1 MKESEDNEKEDLLVE
16 KEDIIIDTSENAEEK
31 MSKEINISIYD
42 HSQKKKEK
50 YKLINESDDLLFCK
64 EEIFSEI
71 KSQNENKEIK
81 IKELYKGQEGD
92 SFFYINKK
100 EIKKDLMKDSKF
112 EEENEET
119 TFDNENNEEMEKIY
133 KEVQLKH
140 PRQIIDGEI
149 KKYPFFSW
157 SGFFCCNKPEYL
169 SLGLGFIT
177 YFNTIKLLILIF
189 FLLAIVNTPA
199 IAIYS
204 RYKSIFDRNKND
216 TLLRTTLGNTLVEY
230 LNITSV
236 FSGGGEKNISF
247 LCSEGKIGEIIL
259 IKRYYDMKESD
270 VFDYGNLLDGYD
282 KTRTFT
288 EEFIEVLKNCTNNR
302 QEDIY
307 HDEHTIIEYNNL
319 LFQDNC
325 TYKNFC
331 EIKYTKK
338 LIKKETEGDDKT
350 NYYNKYQKDISDVFI
365 YSCIPDNSNYKLGD
379 QEPLNTALG
388 VSFVSLI
395 LIFIFYITY
404 NKSVSHDKKLYTKN
418 KIYINDYTLILHG
431 LKFNSQNYS
440 EELNDLIP
448 FLDNI
453 IEKSNIIF
461 VPNDI
466 KAHTKFIDLNI
477 FDISISHVNQ
487 KKIKAFEK
495 IKSFQDKIK
504 DIETNNDT
512 IKNKLKN
519 SLKGVY
525 NSMQNIVTNLKDKNK
540 DKDKE
545 EKFEELK
552 DQTEDNKNIITNDN
566 ISESLKERKTERISE
581 VKIKK
586 INTHREK
593 IKEEWNNITIDI
605 NKLHEEN
612 KLSYYADLYI
622 TFKNPVIAKYIYQ
635 VYKKGKLTRLYY
647 KISCQNY
654 KLSKYYY
661 KNQWL
666 NFKLTDDSP
675 SDIQWENCYISTKMK
690 WTRRTISFI
699 ISFTFIMVI
708 TAAITAI
715 KYLGST
721 YKEEVEFLSKLVS
734 PLCVLVSLFSG
745 ILLEKLTKFEKYS
758 CKTKDLFW
766 DITKYYWMNFLVS
779 GVTIQFYTI
788 TPPNPIF
795 AYDVDEKY
803 LEAISIAFSNM
814 YLTIITSQLSPVVS
828 FLLNILKRFGDSKY
842 NNGRTTK
849 LTDKTKYEK
858 IYLGPEFPVSQRYS
872 AIFVNFCIC
881 LLYGTYCPVMYY
893 FFLLFLIVTFVVDKF
908 LLINYYRKPPIYGS
922 FIARRARDYW
932 MWGVFIFIYGVIFH
946 ISNPNL
952 FNYELLKENLSGN
965 KTLFETIFFY
975 IYYILFPISAIDII
989 IVYFLF
995 QKLFKTAAKET
1006 LIYEEFYSFLYFN
1019 FKPILLLHFIVFI
1032 FFLEP
1037 ISIIRKIVSPKMKN
1051 LSYLN
1056 STSIEI
1062 GTLYSSEDL
1071 KKYYEIKKL
1080 QLANLII
1087 ELDKKGLKNDKDNY
1101 SHIINNNINVL
1112 NYLRHNMEKK
1122 SDKKEDSVNIIE
1134 TSSKKKED
1142 ENTELKKDFIEIKN
1156 EYILHGDISYN
1167 QSFIPK
1173 YDFYSNFTLLNNI

>member
-1 MKESEDNEKEDLLVE
+1 MKESEDNEKEDLLIE
-16 KEDIIIDTSENAEEK
+16 KEDIIIDTSENSSEK
-31 MSKEINISIYD
+31 TSKEINISIYD
-42 HSQKKKEK
+42 HSKRKKEN
-50 YKLINESDDLLFCK
+50 YKLLNESDDLLFCK
-64 EEIFSEI
+64 EEIFTEI
-71 KSQNENKEIK
+71 KSQKEKKDIK
-81 IKELYKGQEGD
+81 IKELYTGQERD

-100 EIKKDLMKDSKF
+100 EIKKNLMKDSKF

-140 PRQIIDGEI
+140 PRLIIDGQI

-177 YFNTIKLLILIF
+177 YFNTLKLLILIF
-189 FLLAIVNTPA
+189 FLMAIVNTPA
-199 IAIYS
+199 MVIYS
-204 RYKSIFDRNKND
+204 RYKSIFSKNND
-216 TLLRTTLGNTLVEY
+216 DPLLRTTLGNTLVEY

-236 FSGGGEKNISF
+236 FSYGEKNVSIF
-247 LCSEGKIGEIIL
+247 CNNGKIGNIIM
-259 IKRYYDMKESD
+259 IKRYYGMEESD
-270 VFDYGNLLDGYD
+270 VFDYGDLLTNHN

-288 EEFIEVLKNCTNNR
+288 QEFTEVLKNCTSKE

-307 HDEHTIIEYNNL
+307 HDEHTITEFNNL
-319 LFQDNC
+319 LIQDSC
-325 TYKNFC
+325 SDKNFC

-338 LIKKETEGDDKT
+338 LIKTETEGAGKSY
-350 NYYNKYQKDISDVFI
+350 YYNKYQSTNISDVFI
-365 YSCIPDNSNYKLGD
+365 YSCNPEDSNYQIDDDTALM
-379 QEPLNTALG
+379 TALG
-388 VSFVSLI
+388 ISFVSLI
-395 LIFIFYITY
+395 LIFIFYIAY

-431 LKFNSQNYS
+431 LKFNSENYS

-448 FLDNI
+448 FLDRI

-466 KAHTKFIDLNI
+466 KAHSKFIDLNI

-519 SLKGVY
+519 SLKGIY
-525 NSMQNIVTNLKDKNK
+525 TSMQDIVTNLKDKNK
-540 DKDKE
+540 DKDKDKE

-552 DQTEDNKNIITNDN
+552 EQTNDNKNIITNDN
-566 ISESLKERKTERISE
+566 TSESSKERNAETISEN
-581 VKIKK
+581 KIKK
-586 INTHREK
+586 INTHKEK
-593 IKEEWNNITIDI
+593 IKDEWSNITIDI
-605 NKLHEEN
+605 NKLHEES

-622 TFKNPVIAKYIYQ
+622 TFKNPVIAKYIYEI
-635 VYKKGKLTRLYY
+635 YKKGKLTRLYY

-654 KLSKYYY
+654 KINKYYY

-690 WTRRTISFI
+690 WIRRTISFI

-708 TAAITAI
+708 TAIITAI

-721 YKEEVEFLSKLVS
+721 YEDDVGLLSKLVS
-734 PLCVLVSLFSG
+734 SLCVLVSLFSG

-803 LEAISIAFSNM
+803 LDAISIVFSNM
-814 YLTIITSQLSPVVS
+814 YLTIITSQLSPIVS

-849 LTDKTKYEK
+849 LTDKTKYES

-881 LLYGTYCPVMYY
+881 LLYGTYCPAIYY
-893 FFLLFLIVTFVVDKF
+893 FFLLFLIVTFIVDKF

-922 FIARRARDYW
+922 FIAKRARDYW

-952 FNYELLKENLSGN
+952 FNYESLKENLSVTN
-965 KTLFETIFFY
+965 SSFEKFFFY
-975 IYYILFPISAIDII
+975 IYYTIFPISMIDFYF
-989 IVYFLF
+989 VYLIF
-995 QKLFKTAAKET
+995 QEGFGVGKMQELYF
-1006 LIYEEFYSFLYFN
+1006 FLYFN
-1019 FKPILLLHFIVFI
+1019 FKQRLLIHFIVFI

-1037 ISIIRKIVSPKMKN
+1037 ITVIRKIVSPKMKN

-1062 GTLYSSEDL
+1062 GTIYSSEDL
-1071 KKYYEIKKL
+1071 KKYYDIKKL

-1087 ELDKKGLKNDKDNY
+1087 EYDKKSQKNVKDNY

-1112 NYLRHNMEKK
+1112 NYLRHNIEKK
-1122 SDKKEDSVNIIE
+1122 SDQKKDNIINIE
-1134 TSSKKKED
+1134 TSSKKIED
-1142 ENTELKKDFIEIKN
+1142 ETTELKKDFIEIKN
-1156 EYILHGDISYN
+1156 EFILHGDISYN

>member
-1 MKESEDNEKEDLLVE
+1 MKENEENDKEDLLVE
-16 KEDIIIDTSENAEEK
+16 KEDLIIESSESSEEK
-31 MSKEINISIYD
+31 MSKEININIYD
-42 HSQKKKEK
+42 HTKKKKEQ

-64 EEIFSEI
+64 EEIFTEI
-71 KSQNENKEIK
+71 KSKNENKEIK
-81 IKELYKGQEGD
+81 IKELYSGEDAD

-100 EIKKDLMKDSKF
+100 EMKKNLMKDSKF
-112 EEENEET
+112 EKENEET
-119 TFDNENNEEMEKIY
+119 TFDNENGEVMEKLY

-140 PRQIIDGEI
+140 PRQIIDGQI
-149 KKYPFFSW
+149 KKYTFFSW

-177 YFNTIKLLILIF
+177 YFNTLKLLILIF
-189 FLLAIVNTPA
+189 FLITIVNTPA

-204 RYKSIFDRNKND
+204 KYNSIFEKNND
-216 TLLRTTLGNTLVEY
+216 DLLVTTLGNTLVEY
-230 LNITSV
+230 LNITSF
-236 FSGGGEKNISF
+236 FSGDEGKKNISF
-247 LCSEGKIGEIIL
+247 FCNNGKIGNIIM
-259 IKRYYDMKESD
+259 IKRFYGMEKND
-270 VFDYGNLLDGYD
+270 VFDYGNLLIDN
-282 KTRTFT
+282 KKSRTFT
-288 EEFIEVLKNCTNNR
+288 QEFADVLKNCTNKN
-302 QEDIY
+302 QEDVY
-307 HDEHTIIEYNNL
+307 HDEHTITEFNNL
-319 LFQDNC
+319 LLYQNNC
-325 TYKNFC
+325 SDKNYC

-338 LIKKETEGDDKT
+338 LIKKETEDKDKT
-350 NYYNKYQKDISDVFI
+350 YYDKYLSTNISDVFI
-365 YSCIPDNSNYKLGD
+365 YSCNPDNSNYIIGD
-379 QEPLNTALG
+379 ELPQNTALG
-388 VSFVSLI
+388 ISFVSLI
-395 LIFIFYITY
+395 LIFIFYIAY

-431 LKFNSQNYS
+431 LKFNSENYS

-461 VPNDI
+461 VQNDV

-477 FDISISHVNQ
+477 FDISISHVNE

-495 IKSFQDKIK
+495 IKSFQDKIR

-519 SLKGVY
+519 SLKGIY
-525 NSMQNIVTNLKDKNK
+525 NSIQDIATNLKDKNK
-540 DKDKE
+540 DKDKKE
-545 EKFEELK
+545 NIVELK
-552 DQTEDNKNIITNDN
+552 EQTQDNTNIISNDN
-566 ISESLKERKTERISE
+566 IPESLKESNTEGISE
-581 VKIKK
+581 VKIRK
-586 INTHREK
+586 INTHKEK
-593 IKEEWNNITIDI
+593 IKNEWGNITIDI
-605 NKLHEEN
+605 NKLHEES

-622 TFKNPVIAKYIYQ
+622 TFKNPVIAKYIYEI
-635 VYKKGKLTRLYY
+635 YKKGKLTRLFY

-654 KLSKYYY
+654 KLDKYYY
-661 KNQWL
+661 KDQWL

-690 WTRRTISFI
+690 WIRRTISFV
-699 ISFTFIMVI
+699 ISFSFIMVI
-708 TAAITAI
+708 TVIITII
-715 KYLGST
+715 KYLGNE
-721 YKEEVEFLSKLVS
+721 YEDKVGFLSKLVS
-734 PLCVLVSLFSG
+734 PLCVLVNIFSG

-779 GVTIQFYTI
+779 GVTIQFYTL

-803 LEAISIAFSNM
+803 LDAISIVFWNM
-814 YLTIITSQLSPVVS
+814 ILTIITSQLSSIIFFV
-828 FLLNILKRFGDSKY
+828 LNILKRFGDSKY

-849 LTDKTKYEK
+849 LTDKTKYEE
-858 IYLGPEFPVSQRYS
+858 IYLGPEFPLSNRYS
-872 AIFVNFCIC
+872 SIFVNFCIC

-893 FFLLFLIVTFVVDKF
+893 FFLMFLIVTFVVDKF

-952 FNYELLKENLSGN
+952 FNYELLKEKLS
-965 KTLFETIFFY
+965 KTNSVFENIFFY
-975 IYYILFPISAIDII
+975 IYYTIFPISLVYLY

-995 QKLFKTAAKET
+995 QIAFGVGNKDEL
-1006 LIYEEFYSFLYFN
+1006 YSFLYFN

-1037 ISIIRKIVSPKMKN
+1037 ITVIRKIVSPKMKN

-1062 GTLYSSEDL
+1062 GSIYSSEDL
-1071 KKYYEIKKL
+1071 KKYYDIKKL
-1080 QLANLII
+1080 QLVNLII
-1087 ELDKKGLKNDKDNY
+1087 EFDKKGQKKDNY
-1101 SHIINNNINVL
+1101 SHLINNHINVL
-1112 NYLRHNMEKK
+1112 NYLRHNMNKINV
-1122 SDKKEDSVNIIE
+1122 KKEDNIIE
-1134 TSSKKKED
+1134 TDSKIMED
-1142 ENTELKKDFIEIKN
+1142 ENTELKKDFIEIKKQ
-1156 EYILHGDISYN
+1156 YILHGDISYN